1 VVARRDSAVGEQD
14 PDGAKKTTKAAG
26 AGRAKRSAGAAGKAA
41 GAAASEMA
49 ATAKK
54 AAAVKRAASAKKA
67 AAAPSKKVAAASR
80 KVAAPSGKASAM
92 SKKAAAPSR
101 KAAATSKKVAAPK
114 GAVAPKRAAKKSTPV
129 KVVAKKTSVSSA
141 PAKAT
146 APKQAAAPNKRVAAA
161 SKKAAA
167 PNTATKKS
175 APAKAVT
182 KKTSVSSVPAKAT
195 AKKTAA
201 LSAPVKATARTS
213 TPTSTSTPAKKS
225 APAKKAVTAAVTPA
239 KATPDKAAPAKAT
252 PAKTAPTK
260 ITPAK
265 PPRNESHTALVRRA
279 RRINREL
286 GEVYP
291 YAHPEL
297 DFENPFQLVVATV
310 LSAQTTD
317 LRVNQTTPALF
328 GKYPTPEDL
337 AAANPEEV
345 EEILRPTGFFRAK
358 TKSVIG
364 LSKALRDD
372 FGGEVP
378 GRLEDLV
385 KLPGVGRKTAFVVL
399 GNAFGRPGITVDTH
413 FQRLVRRWQWTDA
426 TEPDKIEAAIGGL
439 FPKSEWT
446 MLSHHVIFHGRRICH
461 ARKPACGACPIAPLC
476 PAYGEGET
484 DPEKAQK
491 LLKYEKGGFPGQR
504 LNPPQSY
511 LDAGGIPAPPL
522 GATIPS
528 ASESSASESSASAPG
543 ASAPGAPAP
552 ASAAPAPRSPAREAG

>member
-1 VVARRDSAVGEQD
+1 MEAAVEAVAETVAEGPATAPAKQPAPKATGAAKKAAPAEAIPKKATITTGKPAS
-14 PDGAKKTTKAAG
+14 AKKTT
-26 AGRAKRSAGAAGKAA
+26 
-41 GAAASEMA
+41 

-54 AAAVKRAASAKKA
+54 PDPVKKA
-67 AAAPSKKVAAASR
+67 AETAA
-80 KVAAPSGKASAM
+80 
-92 SKKAAAPSR
+92 
-101 KAAATSKKVAAPK
+101 
-114 GAVAPKRAAKKSTPV
+114 KRATATAKRAT
-129 KVVAKKTSVSSA
+129 A
-141 PAKAT
+141 PTAEQAAAKAT
-146 APKQAAAPNKRVAAA
+146 KRA
-161 SKKAAA
+161 SATTAKRASATTAKRASATTAKRASAQKA
-167 PNTATKKS
+167 NS
-175 APAKAVT
+175 AP
-182 KKTSVSSVPAKAT
+182 
-195 AKKTAA
+195 
-201 LSAPVKATARTS
+201 
-213 TPTSTSTPAKKS
+213 
-225 APAKKAVTAAVTPA
+225 
-239 KATPDKAAPAKAT
+239 KAT
-252 PAKTAPTK
+252 PAKAPQQA
-260 ITPAK
+260 PA
-265 PPRNESHTALVRRA
+265 PDTALVRRA

-286 GEVYP
+286 AEVYP

-297 DFENPFQLVVATV
+297 DFENPFQLVIATV

-328 GKYPTPEDL
+328 AKYPTPEDL

-345 EEILRPTGFFRAK
+345 EDILRPTGFFRAK

-413 FQRLVRRWQWTDA
+413 FQRLVRRWQWTEE
-426 TEPDKIEAAIGGL
+426 TEPDKIERAVGAL
-439 FPKSEWT
+439 FPKSDWT

-484 DPEKAQK
+484 DPEKAKK

-522 GATIPS
+522 GTPQ
-528 ASESSASESSASAPG
+528 G
-543 ASAPGAPAP
+543 TG
-552 ASAAPAPRSPAREAG
+552 